1 MVIMFTVPGEP
12 KGKGRP
18 RLGRSGH
25 AYTPHDTAVYENLVK
40 VCFKEK
46 YPKHVP
52 LDPDAEVR
60 AEIKVFYSIPKSA
73 SKKKRNDM
81 LMGFTRPK
89 KKPDCDNIAKIICD
103 ALNGI
108 VYHDD
113 SQVVDLEIRK
123 YYSDEPKV
131 KIRMEWDDGED

>member
-1 MVIMFTVPGEP
+1 
-12 KGKGRP
+12 
-18 RLGRSGH
+18 
-25 AYTPHDTAVYENLVK
+25 
-40 VCFKEK
+40 
-46 YPKHVP
+46 
-52 LDPDAEVR
+52 
-60 AEIKVFYSIPKSA
+60 
-73 SKKKRNDM
+73 M
-81 LMGFTRPK
+81 LMGFARPK

>member
-60 AEIKVFYSIPKSA
+60 AEIIAFYSIPKSV

-81 LMGFTRPK
+81 LMGFARPK

>member
-1 MVIMFTVPGEP
+1 MVILFTVPGEP

-60 AEIKVFYSIPKSA
+60 AEIIAFYSIPKSA

-81 LMGFTRPK
+81 LMGFARPK
-89 KKPDCDNIAKIICD
+89 KKPDCDNIGKIICD